1 MKTQLASLALATLT
15 STGAFASGTPLNH
28 DEVDVDALK
37 RWAQSDVQFEVVNTA
52 PFISRSAVMNAVE
65 GALMTWNGVGTGP
78 LLSVTNEQSDDA
90 SHPCDIDGVNR
101 IGVWSDGA
109 WPYPE
114 MAGAVTLVYSRPGT
128 QEIGEVDIAVN
139 PAFAWTVDP
148 TTNQGQ
154 YDLQNVLVHEV
165 GHALG
170 LPDLKDLREASMFY
184 MILRG
189 ETLKRD
195 VNEDDEAM
203 LLSLYEGVELD
214 LEADSAGGC
223 SAASTTPA
231 TVFSV
236 LGLLA
241 ITRKTTRQINRKM
254 NNMTRSPK

>member
-1 MKTQLASLALATLT
+1 MKTQLASLALATLASVT
-15 STGAFASGTPLNH
+15 STGALASGTPHNH

-52 PFISRSAVMNAVE
+52 PFLPRGAVMDAVE

-78 LLSVTNEQSDDA
+78 LLTVTNERSDNA
-90 SHPCDIDGVNR
+90 THPCDIDGINR

-128 QEIGEVDIAVN
+128 QEIGEVDIALN

-148 TTNQGQ
+148 NSEQGK

-203 LLSLYEGVELD
+203 LLALYEGIELD
-214 LEADSAGGC
+214 LSADEGAGC
-223 SAASTTPA
+223 NAAGTTPA
-231 TVFSV
+231 TALSV
-236 LGLLA
+236 VGLLA
-241 ITRKTTRQINRKM
+241 ITRKVNRKM
-254 NNMTRSPK
+254 NRKMNRN

>member
-15 STGAFASGTPLNH
+15 STSAFASGSPHNH
-28 DEVDVDALK
+28 DDIDVDALK
-37 RWAQSDVQFEVVNTA
+37 RWAQSDVSFEVVDTTS
-52 PFISRSAVMNAVE
+52 FIPRSAVIDAVE
-65 GALMTWNGVGTGP
+65 GALMTWNRVGTGP
-78 LLSVTNEQSDDA
+78 LLAVSHAAASDDTT
-90 SHPCDIDGVNR
+90 HPVAIDGVNR

-114 MAGAVTLVYSRPGT
+114 MAGAVTLVYSRPDT
-128 QEIGEVDIAVN
+128 QEIGEVDIALN
-139 PAFAWTVDP
+139 PAFAWTLDP
-148 TTNQGQ
+148 NSEQGK

-214 LEADSAGGC
+214 LDAEDSAGC
-223 SAASTTPA
+223 NAAGATPA
-231 TVFSV
+231 TMFSV
-236 LGLLA
+236 IGLLA
-241 ITRKTTRQINRKM
+241 ITRKMNRT
-254 NNMTRSPK
+254 NRRSPK

>member
-1 MKTQLASLALATLT
+1 MKTATQLASLAFATLT
-15 STGAFASGTPLNH
+15 STGALASGTPHNH
-28 DEVDVDALK
+28 DEIDVAALK
-37 RWAQSDVQFEVVNTA
+37 RWAQSDVSFEVASTST
-52 PFISRSAVMNAVE
+52 FIEQSAVVDAVE
-65 GALMTWNGVGTGP
+65 GALMTWNNVGTGP
-78 LLSVTNEQSDDA
+78 MLAVKAGTDGVT
-90 SHPCDIDGVNR
+90 HPVEIDGVNR

-128 QEIGEVDIAVN
+128 QEIGEVDIALN
-139 PAFAWTVDP
+139 PAFAWTIDP
-148 TTNQGQ
+148 TGQQGK

-214 LEADSAGGC
+214 LDADSTGGC
-223 SAASTTPA
+223 NAAGSTPA
-231 TVFSV
+231 TMFSV

-241 ITRKTTRQINRKM
+241 ITARTTRTMNRT
-254 NNMTRSPK
+254 NRRSPK